1 MIQHEKTG
9 CMAMYDNRWEYWNS
23 MPNAKFLIIVQVH
36 TSLALFLLVVL
47 FRRHVDRSL
56 IIVVMWVEVFGF
68 YLWLTIR
75 CFKCCLIYVGDD
87 RRLHAVVVVFKARI
101 QDHGR

>member
-1 MIQHEKTG
+1 MG
-9 CMAMYDNRWEYWNS
+9 CMAMYIRWEYWNS
-23 MPNAKFLIIVQVH
+23 IPNAKFLRKVEVH

-56 IIVVMWVEVFGF
+56 ITIVMWVEVFGF

-75 CFKCCLIYVGDD
+75 CFRCCLIYVVDD
-87 RRLHAVVVVFKARI
+87 GRSHAVVVVFKARI
-101 QDHGR
+101 QGHG